1 MLIAQ
6 PAPVPV
12 DAALARAA
20 RIVPLTKPAADPPR
34 KIEGRGE
41 RANEGVNYGA
51 ALLSGET
58 GIVEPAVHGE
68 SPCFAMLNRDR
79 FDLMPRLAETP
90 DSVRPNGL
98 KGTWDVAVR
107 VAGIANE
114 RAALTAVGVKIDK
127 GPPETFYEIREIEV
141 VDPDGH
147 RWCFGQHI

>member
-1 MLIAQ
+1 M
-6 PAPVPV
+6 
-12 DAALARAA
+12 
-20 RIVPLTKPAADPPR
+20 
-34 KIEGRGE
+34 
-41 RANEGVNYGA
+41 
-51 ALLSGET
+51 
-58 GIVEPAVHGE
+58 HGE

-114 RAALTAVGVKIDK
+114 RAALTAAGVKIDQ
-127 GPPETFYEIREIEV
+127 GPWETFYEIREIEV